1 MLATGGRDILLF
13 HRMLYI
19 FYLAVKYG
27 RDGDYFRLFDEDLLD
42 GAIFEDEDVQTLL
55 EGGLAM
61 TVG

>member
-1 MLATGGRDILLF
+1 MQAPSGGDILLF

-19 FYLAVKYG
+19 FYLAAKYG

-42 GAIFEDEDVQTLL
+42 SAIVEDEDIQTLL

-61 TVG
+61 AVG